1 VAPAGVSSNFIITS
15 VSAAS
20 VTVAGRVLNSN
31 GRGVALAVVRMT
43 SQNGTLRTTLTNPF
57 GYYRFND
64 VEIGSYIF
72 SVRKKGLSFEDR
84 AVNIVEDTS
93 DLNFVASP

>member
-1 VAPAGVSSNFIITS
+1 FIITNF
-15 VSAAS
+15 SAAS

-31 GRGVALAVVRMT
+31 GRGVPSAVVRMI
-43 SQNGTLRTTLTNPF
+43 SQNGALRTTVTNPF

-72 SVRKKGLSFEDR
+72 NVRKKGLNFQDRTANIIED
-84 AVNIVEDTS
+84 VS